1 LKRFLEGKLLRETR
15 FSDVCG
21 TIDEIRSILGKGR
34 IEPKES
40 VEVLSLLEDALHMIN
55 RMRLRLEEY
64 ERFRENLRFLLKEM
78 DHVESAGVEEALSIA
93 DKFRDVISKRCREK
107 GDFERAVEL
116 AERIRRIASN
126 LEGALRAYK
135 EKCLA
140 MVELYGRIKGV
151 RDWSKDEEKK
161 LGASLPTLMPLDKV
175 LESLREWLPPEPHRT
190 KLIEF
195 VKAGRAYIQP
205 KKRGQPPIV
214 QFEDGGSIPLHKV
227 RYSERIRNFYPVDSP
242 SAREVARN

>member
-1 LKRFLEGKLLRETR
+1 LKETR

-21 TIDEIRSILGKGR
+21 TIDEIRNILGRGR
-34 IEPKES
+34 VGPEES
-40 VEVLSLLEDALHMIN
+40 VAVLNLLEDAMYMIG
-55 RMRLRLEEY
+55 RMKLRLEEY
-64 ERFRENLRFLLKEM
+64 ERFREDLRSILRSM
-78 DHVESAGVEEALSIA
+78 DRVKPVGVEEAPQIA
-93 DKFRDVISKRCREK
+93 AEFREEVSKVRLGKASSEK
-107 GDFERAVEL
+107 AIDL
-116 AERIRRIASN
+116 AEKIRKIASN

-135 EKCLA
+135 EKCIA
-140 MVELYGRIKGV
+140 IVELYGRIKGV
-151 RDWSKDEEKK
+151 RDWSRDEEKE
-161 LGASLPTLMPLDKV
+161 LGVSLPTLMPLDKV

-205 KKRGQPPIV
+205 KKRGQPPMV

-242 SAREVARN
+242 SARESTKS

>member
-1 LKRFLEGKLLRETR
+1 MEGGPLRETR

-21 TIDEIRSILGKGR
+21 TIDEIRSILSKGR
-34 IEPKES
+34 LEPREDM
-40 VEVLSLLEDALHMIN
+40 EVLSLLEDALYMIG

-64 ERFRENLRFLLKEM
+64 EKFREDLRSLLREM
-78 DHVESAGVEEALSIA
+78 DRVKPVGVEEASHIA
-93 DKFRDVISKRCREK
+93 DRFREVVSKRSREK

-116 AERIRRIASN
+116 AERMRRIASN

-140 MVELYGRIKGV
+140 LVELYGRIKGV
-151 RDWSKDEEKK
+151 RDWSRDEEKE
-161 LGASLPTLMPLDKV
+161 LGVSLPTLMPLDKV

-205 KKRGQPPIV
+205 KKRGQPPMV

-242 SAREVARN
+242 SARESTKS